1 MNTKKLAMWA
11 ASLLGL
17 ALLAWAARPQPQAV
31 ETARLARGDFVR
43 ELVEDAQTRVRERYT
58 VSAPLAGQLL
68 RPVLKAGDAVAA
80 GDTVALIE
88 PAPATFLDARSQ
100 GEQRERVAAMQ
111 ATLDRALANQ
121 TRARAAERQAQ
132 ADHARSQS
140 LAEQGFVSSTQ
151 LENTALAWQ
160 QRQQERLMAERERE
174 SAEHDLSR
182 LRIGLQPPV
191 NRSSRGARTPWRVTA
206 PVAGR
211 VLKLHRDSEGPVTAG
226 AALLDIGDP
235 GQLEVVT
242 ELLTEDAASLPAQAR
257 ATLAHWGGA
266 GLLQAG
272 LSRVEPGG
280 FTKVSA
286 LGVEEQRVKVVF
298 HWAEPPPPGLGDGFK
313 MEIRITMQ
321 QVPGVMLAPVSTVFP
336 HGKGHAVFVVDAGR
350 ARLQPV
356 ALLGRNGQQAWLQT
370 RLPTGT
376 VLVAYPDAT
385 LREGDRVKPLT
396 P

>member
-1 MNTKKLAMWA
+1 MRESMNTKKLAMWA

-31 ETARLARGDFVR
+31 ETARPARGYFVR

-88 PAPATFLDARSQ
+88 PAPATFLEARSQ

-182 LRIGLQPPV
+182 LRIG
-191 NRSSRGARTPWRVTA
+191 
-206 PVAGR
+206 
-211 VLKLHRDSEGPVTAG
+211 
-226 AALLDIGDP
+226 
-235 GQLEVVT
+235 
-242 ELLTEDAASLPAQAR
+242 
-257 ATLAHWGGA
+257 
-266 GLLQAG
+266 
-272 LSRVEPGG
+272 
-280 FTKVSA
+280 
-286 LGVEEQRVKVVF
+286 
-298 HWAEPPPPGLGDGFK
+298 
-313 MEIRITMQ
+313 
-321 QVPGVMLAPVSTVFP
+321 
-336 HGKGHAVFVVDAGR
+336 
-350 ARLQPV
+350 
-356 ALLGRNGQQAWLQT
+356 
-370 RLPTGT
+370 
-376 VLVAYPDAT
+376 
-385 LREGDRVKPLT
+385 
-396 P
+396 